1 MRWSQPARPPTG
13 QALDRAV
20 HLAFMRRVDTVYARR
35 IRSPGSS
42 ADRVGNLA
50 VDTVFFKKARSVKL
64 DPLGRML
71 VVAAIAGL
79 MLTGCGSDN
88 NLQGMSPPKGP
99 VNCGGKSDL
108 TAEGS
113 TAQQNA
119 IALFNKDW
127 GLLCAGKT
135 LAYNPT
141 GSGAGRDQFI
151 AAHVDF
157 AGSDSPLSRDQIDP
171 AAERCHGNPAWHLPM
186 VFGPVAVA
194 YHLDGVKQLVVNA
207 DILAK
212 IFSGWITNWNDP
224 AIVKLNPDAKLPA
237 TKISPVYRSD
247 SSGTTDNFQEYLAA
261 AAPNS
266 WNRGTG
272 SEFQGGVGEGAQKS
286 AGVIQAVQSASGS
299 IGYVEKGFADQSGLP
314 YAQINDG
321 SGPIALTEDP
331 GRKAIDGATFAG
343 PGDDLELNL
352 KSIYSTRAAGAYPLV
367 LATYEI
373 VCSKGYDPATSAAV
387 RSMLTVA
394 ADNAQDGL
402 SAAGYVPLPD
412 KFKKRLIAAIN
423 AIR

>member
-1 MRWSQPARPPTG
+1 
-13 QALDRAV
+13 
-20 HLAFMRRVDTVYARR
+20 
-35 IRSPGSS
+35 
-42 ADRVGNLA
+42 
-50 VDTVFFKKARSVKL
+50 VKL
-64 DPLGRML
+64 DAVRRALAAAAST
-71 VVAAIAGL
+71 VVIVG
-79 MLTGCGSDN
+79 MTLTGCGSDN
-88 NLQGMSPPKGP
+88 NLHGLKAPAGP
-99 VNCGGKSDL
+99 VNCDGKAAL

-119 IALFNKDW
+119 IALFNLDW
-127 GLLCAGKT
+127 AQLCPGKQ

-141 GSGAGRDQFI
+141 GSGAGREQFI
-151 AAHVDF
+151 ARHVDF
-157 AGSDSPLSRDQIDP
+157 AGSDSPLSRDQIEP
-171 AAERCHGNPAWHLPM
+171 AAERCNGNPAWHLPV

-207 DILAK
+207 DVLAK
-212 IFSGWITNWNDP
+212 IFSGWITDWNDP
-224 AIVKLNPDAKLPA
+224 DIVKLNPGAKLPA
-237 TKISPVYRSD
+237 TRISPVYRSD
-247 SSGTTDNFQEYLAA
+247 SSGTTDNFQQYLAA

-266 WNRGTG
+266 WTRGTG

-321 SGPIALTEDP
+321 SGPVALTEDAA
-331 GRKAIDGATFAG
+331 RKAIDSATFAG
-343 PGDDLELNL
+343 WGNDLELNL

-387 RSMLTVA
+387 RSVLTVA
-394 ADNAQDGL
+394 ADDAQDGL